1 MESILLP
8 HSLTVKAENAVG
20 SVLVTLSFEVL
31 LRPSIQYTQ
40 DQYVIAVNA
49 SFVSLPIVAGDAVSF
64 VLSSGQLPQGLSL
77 NADNGIIHGTPVA
90 SSESVV
96 IIEAVNSIGRASA
109 TVAFRVL
116 VPLSVYS
123 YPQTYYQLVKGTTF
137 SVLPTVYGDSPV
149 YSVAAGLLPSG
160 LSLNNRTGEISG
172 VPNSLSSMVSVILQ
186 AQNEVG
192 SLQASLVFE
201 VILMSPIVTTLLSV
215 LGVVIVIALF
225 ILFCCFCQSRKKQ
238 RAIDHPS
245 SVEKDTQK
253 PLDRGIE
260 LTNIHPSGTLRRG
273 VVNKSR
279 ETSRET
285 GRQSTTI
292 DDTSDRRESRVAV
305 PIEEEPDNGCPRES
319 SEVIPLNYSTNTD
332 QSETQSVYCNGL
344 CIVSS
349 YRPFCYKESGD
360 C

>member
-49 SFVSLPIVAGDAVSF
+49 SFVSLPIVAGDSVSF

-77 NADNGIIHGTPVA
+77 NVDNGIIHGTPVA

-96 IIEAVNSIGRASA
+96 IIEAVNSIGRAST

-123 YPQTYYQLVKGTTF
+123 YPQTYYRLVKGTTF

-225 ILFCCFCQSRKKQ
+225 ILFCCCYQSRKKQ
-238 RAIDHPS
+238 R
-245 SVEKDTQK
+245 VEKDTQK
-253 PLDRGIE
+253 PSDHGIE
-260 LTNIHPSGTLRRG
+260 LTNIYRGETLKRG
-273 VVNKSR
+273 VMNKSR
-279 ETSRET
+279 ETSRVT
-285 GRQSTTI
+285 GRQSITT

-305 PIEEEPDNGCPRES
+305 PTEEEPDNERSRES

-349 YRPFCYKESGD
+349 YRPFCYEEISA

>member
-1 MESILLP
+1 
-8 HSLTVKAENAVG
+8 
-20 SVLVTLSFEVL
+20 
-31 LRPSIQYTQ
+31 
-40 DQYVIAVNA
+40 
-49 SFVSLPIVAGDAVSF
+49 
-64 VLSSGQLPQGLSL
+64 
-77 NADNGIIHGTPVA
+77 
-90 SSESVV
+90 
-96 IIEAVNSIGRASA
+96 
-109 TVAFRVL
+109 
-116 VPLSVYS
+116 
-123 YPQTYYQLVKGTTF
+123 
-137 SVLPTVYGDSPV
+137 
-149 YSVAAGLLPSG
+149 
-160 LSLNNRTGEISG
+160 
-172 VPNSLSSMVSVILQ
+172 MVSVILQ

-238 RAIDHPS
+238 RVIDHPP

-260 LTNIHPSGTLRRG
+260 LTNINPSGTLRRG

-279 ETSRET
+279 ETSRVT
-285 GRQSTTI
+285 GRQSITT

-305 PIEEEPDNGCPRES
+305 PTEEEPDNERSRES

-332 QSETQSVYCNGL
+332 QSETQSVYCNDL

-349 YRPFCYKESGD
+349 YRPFCYEEISA